1 MVSRFTWAGS
11 GITKAKKQNNQ
22 KMRFISHYLNFLLA
36 ALLTGTLW
44 WDFNICSTKFFFDPF
59 LAFGAFRHYITVRLG
74 HPQGYQTPNWPQHSH
89 FPESGIFQVILGEI
103 GKNTV
108 LACGLWIFWASHV
121 WLGKKIC
128 LRVSNTY
135 SQWLVPRNVKKTVF
149 KTPFRN
155 WGL

>member
-1 MVSRFTWAGS
+1 MSWKSRPGFLAKFLQSIGS
-11 GITKAKKQNNQ
+11 RRQDDKE
-22 KMRFISHYLNFLLA
+22 S
-36 ALLTGTLW
+36 LTGTLW

-103 GKNTV
+103 GKNAV

>member
-1 MVSRFTWAGS
+1 MQLTSLAHHFLYKMIPKWWA
-11 GITKAKKQNNQ
+11 
-22 KMRFISHYLNFLLA
+22 REVDFIRKWWAREVH
-36 ALLTGTLW
+36 LTGTLW
-44 WDFNICSTKFFFDPF
+44 WDFNICSTKFFFDLF
-59 LAFGAFRHYITVRLG
+59 LAFGAFRHHITVRLG

-89 FPESGIFQVILGEI
+89 FPESGIFQVILSEI
-103 GKNTV
+103 GKNAV

-121 WLGKKIC
+121 WIGKKIC